1 MSSYVYMAMEL
12 AEWGKGVLKLR
23 RMVMGVGAGP
33 AVQFWP
39 DHFLC
44 DVMKFIIKILCALRV
59 HLLQLDH
66 FKVFPIHP

>member
-33 AVQFWP
+33 AGPVFWP
-39 DHFLC
+39 DHFFG
-44 DVMKFIIKILCALRV
+44 DVMKFIIKISCTLCV
-59 HLLQLDH
+59 HLL
-66 FKVFPIHP
+66 